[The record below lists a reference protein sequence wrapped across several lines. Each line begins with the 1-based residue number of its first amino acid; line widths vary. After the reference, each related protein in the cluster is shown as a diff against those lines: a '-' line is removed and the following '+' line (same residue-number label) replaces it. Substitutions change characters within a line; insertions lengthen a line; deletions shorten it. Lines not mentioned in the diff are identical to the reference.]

1 LTGHVLAHQQPGQET
16 MGEPAF
22 ADCLSRPGSGD
33 NPWSPTAARPG
44 IPAPTVHQPHQ
55 DDLPIDLLEDLLAER
70 GEPAAAAGAAPLA
83 GA

>member
-1 LTGHVLAHQQPGQET
+1 
-16 MGEPAF
+16 
-22 ADCLSRPGSGD
+22 
-33 NPWSPTAARPG
+33 
-44 IPAPTVHQPHQ
+44 VHQPHQ